1 MVEKAPK
8 HTNLHIQP
16 KPKGGARPGAG
27 RPTTYSQEMSDTI
40 TKLIVDENTNLW
52 RICKRPGMPE
62 YSVVWGWMSRHP
74 EFDLAYRK
82 ACAERAH
89 HVAREIEE
97 LEDLVLLGVYSP
109 QQASVVTT
117 MKRWRAKML
126 NPREYGDVQRTEI
139 SAPGGGPV
147 EFKDETSNA
156 ARIAALVGIA
166 ATRKREDDAQ
176 QLLH

>member
-1 MVEKAPK
+1 MQAERKGP
-8 HTNLHIQP
+8 
-16 KPKGGARPGAG
+16 GGARPGAG
-27 RPTTYSQEMSDTI
+27 RPTTYSQEMADAI
-40 TKLIVDENTNLW
+40 TNAIVNENTNLW

-62 YSVVWGWMSRHP
+62 YSVVWGWMSRYP

-82 ACAERAH
+82 ACEERAH

-97 LEDLVLLGVYSP
+97 LEDLVLLGVYTP
-109 QQASVVTT
+109 QQAQVVTT
-117 MKRWRAKML
+117 MKRWRAKIL
-126 NPREYGDVQRTEI
+126 NPRMYGDVQRTEI

-166 ATRKREDDAQ
+166 ATRKAEDDAQ